1 MSDANNQMPQA
12 PPPLNFGMPPPPLKL
27 AMPISIPTLPLNL
40 VGPPPPLDFG
50 PPPPP
55 ILAMPPIPTISSD
68 YIFQD
73 GDNNVTNNSADAFE
87 IMTTDFNE
95 KVTGAIMRGGRRNQE
110 DRLFALQNNVTG
122 EKIFCVLDG
131 HSGINAADC
140 TKDYLLQTIVSKKTT
155 ESFPDAITNAFIE
168 IEQIFKNSIRD
179 DSGTCV
185 LLAAIQ
191 GSSVTIANSGDCRAI
206 LVKKDGSIKVLNTE
220 HSALIPEEAERS
232 IAAGLWIEDDSV
244 FSYSNGLRVSRSIG
258 DLRFKGSSEDPKK
271 HGVTCIPEIL
281 TIESDDTWHTLL
293 LMSDGCDNVPLEMM
307 ASMCMK
313 MSNNDLAQH
322 IIKNSRDS
330 CDNATCIA
338 ISMNSTTSTNCGG
351 GGGGGSVE

>member
-1 MSDANNQMPQA
+1 LN
-12 PPPLNFGMPPPPLKL
+12 PPPLL
-27 AMPISIPTLPLNL
+27 PI
-40 VGPPPPLDFG
+40 
-50 PPPPP
+50 
-55 ILAMPPIPTISSD
+55 PPIPTISSD

-73 GDNNVTNNSADAFE
+73 GDNNVTNNSADPFE
-87 IMTTDFNE
+87 IMTTDFSK

-110 DRLFALQNNVTG
+110 DRLFALHNDVNG

-131 HSGINAADC
+131 HGGIGAADC
-140 TKDYLLQTIVSKKTT
+140 TKSHLLQTIVSENTS
-155 ESFPDAITNAFIE
+155 ESLPDAITNAFIE
-168 IEQIFKNSIRD
+168 TEQIFKNSVRD
-179 DSGTCV
+179 ESGTCV

-220 HSALIPEEAERS
+220 HSVLIPEEAARS
-232 IAAGLWIEDDSV
+232 IAAGLWIDHDSV
-244 FSYSNGLRVSRSIG
+244 YFSSYGLRVSRSIG
-258 DLRFKGSSEDPKK
+258 DLKFKGSSEDPTK

-293 LMSDGCDNVPLEMM
+293 LMSDGCDNVPLGMM

-322 IIKNSRDS
+322 IVKNAHGTD
-330 CDNATCIA
+330 DNATCIV
-338 ISMNSTTSTNCGG
+338 ISMQSDTSTNCGG
-351 GGGGGSVE
+351 GGGGGGSSE